1 MLDAVIIGGGVCGCA
16 IARELSRRKGQFLVV
31 EKEEDVCCGTSKA
44 NSGIVHA
51 GFDARHGTLM
61 AKLNRLGS
69 EKMPRL
75 SRELDIPFRRNGS
88 LVVMVDPQDRPRL
101 QALYENGLA
110 NGVPDLKILER
121 DALLAMEPNL
131 SDQAVAALYT
141 PTGGIICPF
150 TLTIALAENAARNGV
165 EFQFDAGVTNLAPIP
180 GGWRVETE
188 AGSVDTRVVVNA
200 AGVRADELHN
210 LACPD
215 KMTIVPRRGEY
226 FLLDKQAGSHVSHTV
241 FQLPGALGKGVLVT
255 PTIHGNLLVGPNAAD
270 VEEKDDVATTREGL
284 AEVRSKSS
292 MAVKNL
298 PLNLTITSFSGLRAH
313 RPEHDF
319 SIREAAPGLIDCAGI
334 ESPGLSAAP
343 AIGEMVADMVANL
356 LKLEENPEFTPIRR
370 GIQSPF
376 SLPPEERQALI
387 RRNPAYGR
395 LVCRCETVTEGEILE
410 AIHRTPGARSLD
422 GVKRRVRAGMG
433 RCQGG
438 FCTPKV
444 MEILARELGLPLEAV
459 TKSGGGSRLL
469 VGETKK
475 FWGEEADHEGL

>member
-16 IARELSRRKGQFLVV
+16 IARELSRKKGKFLVV

-51 GFDARHGTLM
+51 GFDAKHGTLM
-61 AKLNRLGS
+61 AKLNCLGS
-69 EKMPRL
+69 QKMPRL
-75 SRELDIPFRRNGS
+75 CRELDIPFRQNGS

-110 NGVPDLKILER
+110 NGVPGLQILER
-121 DALLAMEPNL
+121 DALLKMEPNL
-131 SDQAVAALYT
+131 SDQAVAALYA

-150 TLTIALAENAARNGV
+150 TLTIALAENAAQNGV
-165 EFQFDAGVTNLAPIP
+165 KFWFNAPVTNLTPIP
-180 GGWRVETE
+180 GGWRVETDK
-188 AGSVDTRVVVNA
+188 GSVDTRVVVNA
-200 AGVRADELHN
+200 AGVRADEIHN

-215 KMTIVPRRGEY
+215 KMIIVPRRGEY
-226 FLLDKQAGSHVSHTV
+226 FLLDKQAGSHVSHTI

-255 PTIHGNLLVGPNAAD
+255 PTVHGNLLVGPNAAD

-284 AEVRSKSS
+284 TEVRMKSS
-292 MAVKNL
+292 TAVKNL
-298 PLNLTITSFSGLRAH
+298 PLNLAITSFSGLRAH
-313 RPEHDF
+313 RPEHEF
-319 SIREAAPGLIDCAGI
+319 YIRESVPGLIDCAGI

-343 AIGEMVADMVANL
+343 AIGEMVAEMVTNL
-356 LKLEENPEFTPIRR
+356 LRLEENPGFYPTRR
-370 GIQSPF
+370 GIQSPL
-376 SLPPEERQALI
+376 SLSPEERQALI
-387 RRNPAYGR
+387 RGNPAYGR
-395 LVCRCETVTEGEILE
+395 LICRCETVTEGEIVE

-444 MEILARELGLPLEAV
+444 MEILARELGVPLEAV
-459 TKSGGGSRLL
+459 TKSGGESRLL
-469 VGETKK
+469 
-475 FWGEEADHEGL
+475 EGQNKQCKGAKP

>member
-51 GFDARHGTLM
+51 GFDAKHGTLM
-61 AKLNRLGS
+61 AKLNCLGS
-69 EKMPRL
+69 RKMPQL
-75 SRELDIPFRRNGS
+75 SRELDIPFRQNGS
-88 LVVMVDPQDRPRL
+88 LVVMVNPQDRPRL

-110 NGVPDLKILER
+110 NGVPGLKILER

-131 SDQAVAALYT
+131 SDQAVAALYA
-141 PTGGIICPF
+141 PTGGIVCPF

-165 EFQFDAGVTNLAPIP
+165 TFWFDAQVTSLTPIP
-180 GGWRVETE
+180 GGWRVETKQ
-188 AGSVDTRVVVNA
+188 GSVDARVVVNA
-200 AGVRADELHN
+200 AGVRADEIHN

-241 FQLPGALGKGVLVT
+241 FQLPGAMGKGVLVT

-270 VEEKDDVATTREGL
+270 VEEKEDVATTREGL

-376 SLPPEERQALI
+376 SLLPEERQALI

-422 GVKRRVRAGMG
+422 GVKRRVGAGMG

-438 FCTPKV
+438 FCGPRV
-444 MEILARELGLPLEAV
+444 LEIIARELNMAPEDVMMDSEGTWVLTGD
-459 TKSGGGSRLL
+459 TK
-469 VGETKK
+469 
-475 FWGEEADHEGL
+475 EESV